1 MRFKT
6 IEFIAILGFLLLLAP
21 LTASAPPLRKPVRIG
36 MLFPSTPPDQTADVF
51 EQTLRQLGWIRGQNI
66 LIEYRWAAERYE
78 RLPQLAAELVQ
89 LPVDVR
95 VTVST
100 PAAQATK
107 QATTTIPIVMMFV
120 SDAVHEDLV
129 VSLARPGGN
138 LTGVSSAYDELIGK
152 RLELLQEVV
161 PGLSRVGVLYNPL
174 FPGTVLAVRE
184 TQAVA
189 QALGMTL
196 QLVGVHDPGALPHAF
211 TALQHARAEAL
222 MVLADP
228 LLLRF
233 AGAIARLA
241 IGSRLPT
248 IFEERSPVES
258 GGLMVYGVNWVEV
271 VRHAATYVDKILKG
285 AKPADLP
292 VERPMKYELVINLK
306 TAKALGLTIPP
317 SLLLLAN
324 EVIQ

>member
-1 MRFKT
+1 MRCKT
-6 IEFIAILGFLLLLAP
+6 IAFIVILGLAFLWTP
-21 LTASAPPLRKPVRIG
+21 LTAGAPLSRKPVRIG
-36 MLFPSTPPDQTADVF
+36 VLFPSTPPSQTADVF
-51 EQTLRQLGWIRGQNI
+51 EQTLRQLGWIRGQNT

-89 LPVDVR
+89 MPVDVL

-100 PAAQATK
+100 PAAQAAK
-107 QATTTIPIVMMFV
+107 HATTTIPIVMMFV

-129 VSLARPGGN
+129 MSLARPGGN
-138 LTGVSSAYDELIGK
+138 LTGVSSAYDDLIGK
-152 RLELLQEVV
+152 RLELLTEVV

-184 TQAVA
+184 TQVMA

-196 QLVGVHDPGALPHAF
+196 QLVGAHDYNALTHTF

-228 LLLRF
+228 FLLRS
-233 AGAIARLA
+233 AGAIAHLA
-241 IGSRLPT
+241 MGSRLPT
-248 IFEERSPVES
+248 IFEERSPVET

-306 TAKALGLTIPP
+306 TAKAMGITLPP
-317 SLLLLAN
+317 SLLLLAD
-324 EVIQ
+324 EVLQ

>member
-1 MRFKT
+1 MRCKT
-6 IEFIAILGFLLLLAP
+6 SAFIVILGLAFLWTP
-21 LTASAPPLRKPVRIG
+21 LTAGAPLSRKPVRIG
-36 MLFPSTPPDQTADVF
+36 VLFPSTPPSQTADVF
-51 EQTLRQLGWIRGQNI
+51 EQTLRQLGWIRGQNT

-89 LPVDVR
+89 MPVDVL

-100 PAAQATK
+100 PAAQAAK
-107 QATTTIPIVMMFV
+107 HATTTIPIVMMFV

-129 VSLARPGGN
+129 MSLARPGGN
-138 LTGVSSAYDELIGK
+138 LTGVSSAYDDLIGK
-152 RLELLQEVV
+152 RLELLTEVV

-184 TQAVA
+184 TQAMA

-196 QLVGVHDPGALPHAF
+196 QLVGAHDYNALTHAF

-228 LLLRF
+228 FLLRS
-233 AGAIARLA
+233 AGAIAHLA
-241 IGSRLPT
+241 MGSRLPT
-248 IFEERSPVES
+248 IFEERSPVET

-271 VRHAATYVDKILKG
+271 VRHAATYVDKILQG

-306 TAKALGLTIPP
+306 TAKALGITLPP
-317 SLLLLAN
+317 SLLLLAD
-324 EVIQ
+324 EVLQ

>member
-1 MRFKT
+1 MRFQT
-6 IEFIAILGFLLLLAP
+6 TAFIVILGLSLLLAS

-89 LPVDVR
+89 LPVDVL
-95 VTVST
+95 VTIST
-100 PAAQATK
+100 PAAQAAK
-107 QATTTIPIVMMFV
+107 HATTTIPIVMMFV

-285 AKPADLP
+285 AKPVDLP

-306 TAKALGLTIPP
+306 TAQALGITLPP
-317 SLLLLAN
+317 TLLILAD
-324 EVIQ
+324 EVIK

>member
-1 MRFKT
+1 MRCKT
-6 IEFIAILGFLLLLAP
+6 TAFLVILGLVLLLAS
-21 LTASAPPLRKPVRIG
+21 LTAGAPPSKKPVRIG
-36 MLFPSTPPDQTADVF
+36 VLFPSTPPSYTADVF
-51 EQTLRQLGWIRGQNI
+51 EQALRQLGWIRGQNT
-66 LIEYRWAAERYE
+66 LLEYRWAAERYE

-89 LPVDVR
+89 LPVDVL
-95 VTVST
+95 VTIST
-100 PAAQATK
+100 PAAQAAK
-107 QATTTIPIVMMFV
+107 HATTTIPIVMMFV

-138 LTGVSSAYDELIGK
+138 LTGVSSAYDDLIGK
-152 RLELLQEVV
+152 RLELLKEVV

-184 TQAVA
+184 TQAMA
-189 QALGMTL
+189 QALGMAL
-196 QLVGVHDPGALPHAF
+196 HLVEAHDYGELTHAF

-228 LLLRF
+228 FLLRS
-233 AGAIARLA
+233 AGVIAGLA
-241 IGSRLPT
+241 MGSRLPT
-248 IFEERSPVES
+248 IFEERSPVET

-285 AKPADLP
+285 AKPTDLP